1 MNESADETSGDVA
14 LMIATLENPVA
25 RNPEEETAGVQTCE
39 YCGHC
44 PCGCG
49 G

>member
-1 MNESADETSGDVA
+1 MKDLAEEVKDDLTVVVVPQSDPADLD
-14 LMIATLENPVA
+14 L
-25 RNPEEETAGVQTCE
+25 REERVRIEVCE